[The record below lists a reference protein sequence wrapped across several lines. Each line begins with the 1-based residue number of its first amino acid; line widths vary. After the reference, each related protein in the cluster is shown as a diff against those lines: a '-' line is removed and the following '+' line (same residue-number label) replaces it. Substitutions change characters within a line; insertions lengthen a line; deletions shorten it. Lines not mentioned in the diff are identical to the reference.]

1 MTHSGLRIMLAHST
15 RVAKELGIA
24 ATNACAAA
32 KSVCGHDRVWLVVRP
47 RDRFV
52 LVGAMGPV
60 ADIAARLFAGGSC
73 IGSIG
78 HFVALARGSASQP
91 DCTSLDWRWYCCRG
105 SRELNFG
112 QDRGHPFPS
121 NRAALVSCV
130 GDYAMEWCSGP
141 RAKGGV
147 YRYTG
152 YFPACSSSSALT
164 CSGT

>member
-1 MTHSGLRIMLAHST
+1 MLAHST

-78 HFVALARGSASQP
+78 LLLHWPEDRPANQTALHLIGDGTAVAAHGS
-91 DCTSLDWRWYCCRG
+91 
-105 SRELNFG
+105 
-112 QDRGHPFPS
+112 
-121 NRAALVSCV
+121 
-130 GDYAMEWCSGP
+130 
-141 RAKGGV
+141 
-147 YRYTG
+147 
-152 YFPACSSSSALT
+152 
-164 CSGT
+164 

>member
-1 MTHSGLRIMLAHST
+1 MLAHST

-78 HFVALARGSASQP
+78 HFIALARGSASQP
-91 DCTSLDWRWYCCRG
+91 DCTSLEEMVLL
-105 SRELNFG
+105 SRLTGVKFWPRSRTSISV
-112 QDRGHPFPS
+112 QPS
-121 NRAALVSCV
+121 R
-130 GDYAMEWCSGP
+130 
-141 RAKGGV
+141 
-147 YRYTG
+147 
-152 YFPACSSSSALT
+152 
-164 CSGT
+164 